1 METAYPLDTNM
12 LGAGLLVARVV
23 FGLLMAAHGAQKLL
37 GWFGGYGLAATGQ
50 FMVQLGYSKG
60 RLFATAASAS
70 EVLAGLLIA
79 FGLLGPVGP
88 AMVLGVMIVAA
99 VTVHWSNGI
108 FSQNNGIEVPLL
120 FAAAAVALALIGYGP
135 FSLDSI
141 LGFDQ
146 LFTQNVRLGVI
157 AAGIIGG
164 IGNLLIRRPPTPSGA

>member
-1 METAYPLDTNM
+1 METTYPLDTNM
-12 LGAGLLVARVV
+12 LSAGLLVARVV

-60 RLFATAASAS
+60 RFFATAASAS
-70 EVLAGLLIA
+70 EVVAGLLIA

-99 VTVHWSNGI
+99 VTVHWANGI
-108 FSQNNGIEVPLL
+108 FSANNGIEVPLL
-120 FAAAAVALALIGYGP
+120 FAAAGLALGLIGYGQ

-141 LGFDQ
+141 LRLED
-146 LFTQNVRLGVI
+146 LFTQNIRLGVLVLG
-157 AAGIIGG
+157 AIGG
-164 IGNLLIRRPPTPSGA
+164 VVNLLIRRPPAPTRA